1 MNFNIDDLLFR
12 CHSVGEIIGVK
23 GLGVTGEKR
32 AIQTYLEQFTDRQ
45 KEIKSK
51 YLEKGIINESG
62 AIELVNEL
70 FGYTFQ
76 KNEARL
82 FNDYLT
88 GECDVNDNEQD
99 CIADIKCS
107 WDIFTFFE
115 AKTKDVKDYEW
126 QLRGY
131 MELYN
136 KSKAQLYYCLTDMS
150 DTQLLTEMER
160 KSKYYDGDLP
170 DLIAIRMVKNAVF
183 DKDNFHRFL
192 ELAPIDT
199 NKVQKEINKFV
210 HIPKNERVIKFE
222 CERNQ
227 TKTDFLYSRIKE
239 ARQFL
244 KTKFQ

>member
-1 MNFNIDDLLFR
+1 MNHNIDDLLFR
-12 CHSVGEIIGVK
+12 CHSVGEIMGVK

-51 YLEKGIINESG
+51 YLEKGILNESG

-70 FGYTFQ
+70 FNTSYE
-76 KNEARL
+76 KNEIRL
-82 FNDYLT
+82 SNEFLT
-88 GECDVNDNEQD
+88 GECDVNASD

-131 MELYN
+131 MELYD
-136 KSKAQLYYCLTDMS
+136 KPKAQLYYCLTDMNDS
-150 DTQLLTEMER
+150 QLLTEMER
-160 KSKYYDGDLP
+160 KSHHYGGDLP
-170 DLIAIRMVKNAVF
+170 DLIAIRMVKNAIF

-192 ELAPIDT
+192 ELAPIDK

-210 HIPKNERVIKFE
+210 HIPKEERVIKFE
-222 CERNQ
+222 CERN
-227 TKTDFLYSRIKE
+227 KTRTEFLYSRITE

-244 KTKFQ
+244 KETFNK